1 MITYNRISIWAA
13 GNPQGLQ
20 NTKTKLVSV
29 RSSQQCDSFLIKPP
43 FLLHSRRTEPFT
55 AVQCVTVVYLFLIIR
70 RCRLF
75 RSTGEHTPSQRP
87 INTDAS
93 PLKRR
98 DGAHLIFISRRRG
111 LRRHGTSLLRGERKH
126 SCQNRTLW
134 DGGPLGNMVC

>member
-29 RSSQQCDSFLIKPP
+29 RSSQQRDWFLIKPP
-43 FLLHSRRTEPFT
+43 FLLRSRRTEPFT
-55 AVQCVTVVYLFLIIR
+55 TVQRVTVVYLFLIIR
-70 RCRLF
+70 RRCLF

-87 INTDAS
+87 IDTDAS

-98 DGAHLIFISRRRG
+98 DGAHLIFISRRHG
-111 LRRHGTSLLRGERKH
+111 LRRHGTSLL
-126 SCQNRTLW
+126 
-134 DGGPLGNMVC
+134 